1 MSICEEILA
10 EAARAKA
17 LHPGT
22 EDLPNGT
29 WEGGMRKYQ
38 RNIAQHSCDRAARQ
52 GTLTFAHILEEETY
66 EALAEEDDIKL
77 RAELIQVC
85 ATAVRWIE
93 SLDRKAK

>member
-1 MSICEEILA
+1 MSICDEIVA

-17 LHPGT
+17 LHPNT

-38 RNIAQHSCDRAARQ
+38 RVIAQDACDRAARQ
-52 GTLTFAHILEEETY
+52 GTLTFAHILDEESR
-66 EALAEEDDIKL
+66 EALAEEDSVKL
-77 RAELIQVC
+77 RTELVQVS
-85 ATAVRWIE
+85 ATCVRWIE